1 MCNGAEINLVDGFN
15 DLKFHETLIQNYS
28 EMIPLVADAGYT
40 NLICF
45 SGSRRNKLMKKV
57 GIIVFLVYKTNSV
70 S

>member
-28 EMIPLVADAGYT
+28 EMIPLVAAGYT

-45 SGSRRNKLMKKV
+45 SEVEEIN
-57 GIIVFLVYKTNSV
+57 
-70 S
+70 